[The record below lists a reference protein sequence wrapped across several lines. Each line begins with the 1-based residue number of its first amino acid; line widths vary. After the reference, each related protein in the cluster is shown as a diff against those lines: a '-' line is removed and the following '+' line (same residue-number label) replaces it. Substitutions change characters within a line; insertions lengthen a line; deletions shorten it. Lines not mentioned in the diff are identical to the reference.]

1 MTPPEMPPLVTRE
14 TPRLVTRESRLDS
27 FSQREGWVRL
37 GFIFTFHFS
46 FFALASLP
54 ACSPAPLPIT
64 QGRAFPPEL
73 RQAEVLDIQVFRHET
88 RIEFTN
94 TTARAIPAG
103 TMWLNRRFS
112 RAMPAIAVG
121 QTFDLALDEFQD
133 EFGEHFRA
141 GGFFAT
147 REPEK
152 LVQAQIETTDANG
165 KSMLMG
171 LIVIAE

>member
-1 MTPPEMPPLVTRE
+1 M
-14 TPRLVTRESRLDS
+14 
-27 FSQREGWVRL
+27 
-37 GFIFTFHFS
+37 
-46 FFALASLP
+46 P

-64 QGRAFPPEL
+64 QGRAFSPEL

-94 TTARAIPAG
+94 TTARALPAG

-112 RAMPAIAVG
+112 RPMPAIAVG
-121 QTFDLALDEFQD
+121 QSFDLALDEFQD

-147 REPEK
+147 REPET
-152 LVQAQIETTDANG
+152 LVQAQLETTDAGG
-165 KSMLMG
+165 KPTLLG
-171 LIVIAE
+171 LIVIGQ

>member
-1 MTPPEMPPLVTRE
+1 MHQTLFNHTAVRTLARFIFALFFPLV
-14 TPRLVTRESRLDS
+14 
-27 FSQREGWVRL
+27 
-37 GFIFTFHFS
+37 
-46 FFALASLP
+46 ALAFLP
-54 ACSPAPLPIT
+54 ACSSGPLPIT

-73 RQAEVLDIQVFRHET
+73 RQTEVLDIQVFRHET

-94 TTARAIPAG
+94 TTARSIPAG

-121 QTFDLALDEFQD
+121 QSFDLALDEFED

-147 REPEK
+147 REPET
-152 LVQAQIETTDANG
+152 LVQAQIETTGNDG
-165 KSMLMG
+165 KPALLGM
-171 LIVIAE
+171 IVVGQ